1 MAKTSDFRECLWSLR
16 LSDAILS
23 LCVYCDDDSP
33 TIRIFAG
40 LADGTCAVL
49 EVFFF
54 YLKLFI
60 GYCLN
65 Y

>member
-33 TIRIFAG
+33 MIRIFAG

-54 YLKLFI
+54 ILN
-60 GYCLN
+60 CLLVIV
-65 Y
+65 

>member
-1 MAKTSDFRECLWSLR
+1 MAKTSVDTNYDFRECLWSLR

-33 TIRIFAG
+33 MFRIFAG

-49 EVFFF
+49 EVFFYF
-54 YLKLFI
+54 FLS
-60 GYCLN
+60 
-65 Y
+65 

>member
-33 TIRIFAG
+33 MIRIFAG

-49 EVFFF
+49 EGFFF
-54 YLKLFI
+54 ILN
-60 GYCLN
+60 CLLVIV
-65 Y
+65 

>member
-33 TIRIFAG
+33 IIRIFAG

-54 YLKLFI
+54 ILN
-60 GYCLN
+60 CLLVIV
-65 Y
+65 